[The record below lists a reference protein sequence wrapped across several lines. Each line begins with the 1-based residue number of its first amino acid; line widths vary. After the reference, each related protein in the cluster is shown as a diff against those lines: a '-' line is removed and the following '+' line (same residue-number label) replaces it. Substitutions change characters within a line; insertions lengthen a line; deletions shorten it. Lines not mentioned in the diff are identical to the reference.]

1 MATMG
6 ARMAA
11 YMFPGQGA
19 QVVGM
24 GKSLYERSPAA
35 RAVFD
40 EVDASL
46 QALLSRTLF
55 EGPAAALSRTSV
67 TQPALLAH
75 SRASLRAL
83 EEASRAGYLA
93 SPLPPAA
100 CYLGHSVGEYAAL
113 VAGGGLGLGEA
124 ACLLRLRGE
133 AMQRAG
139 DAAAA
144 PTAMQALL
152 FSPPAPSLEAL
163 RAACT
168 QACAAAT
175 TPAAA
180 AALAALNS
188 PAQAV
193 LSGHASAVTRAV
205 EILQQQQQQQPSS
218 FRVRRAVPLPVSAP
232 FHSPLMAPAAAAL
245 QAALTA
251 LSLAPLSA
259 PLVAGHN
266 ARPASSPADVAQ
278 ALVQGVASPVLWGL
292 CVEHVLQVPQ
302 RGGYSGGTGRGALFV
317 EFGAGGGT
325 LGALARQCDS
335 SGGAGR
341 PKAEHLYF
349 GAAEDLDRAAS
360 TALW

>member
-1 MATMG
+1 MATMV
-6 ARMAA
+6 ARVAA

-24 GKSLYERSPAA
+24 GRSLFERSPAA

-40 EVDASL
+40 EVDSSL
-46 QALLSRTLF
+46 QAFLSRTLF

-75 SRASLRAL
+75 SLASLRAL

-124 ACLLRLRGE
+124 ARLLRLRGE

-163 RAACT
+163 RAACA

-193 LSGHASAVTRAV
+193 LSGHASAVARAV
-205 EILQQQQQQQPSS
+205 EILQQQQPSS
-218 FRVRRAVPLPVSAP
+218 FRVLRAVPMPVSAP

-292 CVEHVLQVPQ
+292 CVERVLQLPQ
-302 RGGYSGGTGRGALFV
+302 QGGSSGGTGRGALFV
-317 EFGAGGGT
+317 EFGAGGGA